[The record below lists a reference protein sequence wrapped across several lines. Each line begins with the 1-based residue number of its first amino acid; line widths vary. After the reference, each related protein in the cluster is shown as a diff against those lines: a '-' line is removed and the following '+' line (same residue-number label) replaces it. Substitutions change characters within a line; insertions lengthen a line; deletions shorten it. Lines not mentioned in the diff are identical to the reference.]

1 MPTCSACSQKLAKS
15 AFSKTQLKLGT
26 ERRCN
31 GCVKLVEGLFSKALS
46 TRRWD
51 EHSIEAQVERLRAKD
66 ANTQMDAANKLWAL
80 TRRGEEA
87 SIGHRRVA
95 HAPLVGLLRTR
106 GDDRAWTAAM
116 ALQSLS
122 CRSEAR
128 KAAIASAGAIP
139 LLHALLSGD
148 SDDDKEVAAMVLHN
162 LAFCQNEQHVT
173 ATIDRQSAIVE
184 AGSCAALVAMIRA
197 ASEGAA
203 SIETA
208 EAAVATLASLVGDS
222 DALRDAVVAQV
233 ASHGGVAPLSG
244 LLKCGSGRA
253 ARAARLLKELAQRDA
268 DAAAIASELAF
279 ESSAEI
285 TQLTDLIDRLALGEV
300 GESRRSRSASDDEGM
315 KSDGS
320 SNSPSPLSLP
330 ATVEVS

>member
-1 MPTCSACSQKLAKS
+1 
-15 AFSKTQLKLGT
+15 
-26 ERRCN
+26 
-31 GCVKLVEGLFSKALS
+31 
-46 TRRWD
+46 
-51 EHSIEAQVERLRAKD
+51 
-66 ANTQMDAANKLWAL
+66 
-80 TRRGEEA
+80 
-87 SIGHRRVA
+87 
-95 HAPLVGLLRTR
+95 
-106 GDDRAWTAAM
+106 
-116 ALQSLS
+116 
-122 CRSEAR
+122 
-128 KAAIASAGAIP
+128 
-139 LLHALLSGD
+139 
-148 SDDDKEVAAMVLHN
+148 
-162 LAFCQNEQHVT
+162 
-173 ATIDRQSAIVE
+173 
-184 AGSCAALVAMIRA
+184 MIRA
-197 ASEGAA
+197 ASRAA

-244 LLKCGSGRA
+244 LLKCGSGEA
-253 ARAARLLKELAQRDA
+253 KLDAARLLKELAQRDA